1 MDISLL
7 LKTVGVGIIVAVASQ
22 ILQRAGKDEQAMLV
36 SIVGIVIVLI
46 MLVGE
51 IEALFDTVRTVFEL

>member
-22 ILQRAGKDEQAMLV
+22 ILQRTGKDEQAMLV

-46 MLVGE
+46 MLIGE
-51 IEALFDTVRTVFEL
+51 IETLFDTVRTVFEL

>member
-7 LKTVGVGIIVAVASQ
+7 LKTVGVGIIVAVSSQ
-22 ILQRAGKDEQAMLV
+22 ILQKTGKDEQAMLV
-36 SIVGIVIVLI
+36 SIVGAVIVIVMLI
-46 MLVGE
+46 GE